1 MAPRDRARAIAQRA
15 LGRTRQQAVDSTG
28 ATNQL
33 NTRMGL
39 LMFLRE
45 WRELVRVAD
54 STLQKARSPLAFAV
68 RGVAAAMLGDTVDA
82 RRRAVALAAID
93 SRGAAR
99 ILAAL
104 GDKQAAL
111 EILRRRLAP
120 AYVWQYHDD
129 MIYRLMRGY
138 APFEDFLNPRD

>member
-82 RRRAVALAAID
+82 RRRAAQHAF
-93 SRGAAR
+93 SRHSATSRPLSRFFGA
-99 ILAAL
+99 
-104 GDKQAAL
+104 GW
-111 EILRRRLAP
+111 RRRTCGN
-120 AYVWQYHDD
+120 
-129 MIYRLMRGY
+129 ITTI
-138 APFEDFLNPRD
+138 